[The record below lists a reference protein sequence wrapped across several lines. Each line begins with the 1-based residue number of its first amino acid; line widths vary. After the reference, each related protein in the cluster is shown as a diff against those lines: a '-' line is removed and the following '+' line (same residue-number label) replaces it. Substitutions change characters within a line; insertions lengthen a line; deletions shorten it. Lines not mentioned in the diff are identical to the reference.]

1 MDLIDKLKILNDT
14 DRAILFAVRDNKSYL
29 DEISEASG
37 INLTSLSNSSRKLM
51 ELGLIKTM
59 HKVDISYRLTE
70 TGRRYAQSG
79 LPEYIVGKF
88 ISETGKV
95 SFNNIK
101 VQGLDQK
108 EINAA
113 LGILKK
119 IKAIRYDNDA
129 IKIDKEIL
137 SKIEQKSSLLNR
149 TKDYDDLDQEELSEF
164 MNRKL
169 IEREEKTRTLIET
182 TEEGRKAYNLKELST
197 NKVDNLT
204 PDVIKNWENIEF
216 REYQLDSK
224 PPMPVYG
231 KKHITKCFISRIR
244 DILVSMGFSEMQSGY
259 VEAAFWNFDV
269 MMFRQD
275 HPDRDIQDTLYVEGG
290 KADIKKDLIS
300 SVKKVYETGFSDGR
314 YNKSLGYGLRFDEKK
329 SYQLIMRGHTTAT
342 TFRYIADVISKD
354 KDKPYKF
361 FSVSKVFR
369 NETPD
374 ATHLPEFYQIEG
386 VVYDDDLSVA
396 DLISYSKEFYKRMGI
411 ENIRFKPTYN
421 PYTEPSLEIQAYST
435 ELDRWIEVGN
445 SGVFRQETLAPF
457 GIKKNIIAWGFGLDR
472 ILALIL
478 GLSDIRV
485 LYGAFS
491 DIDILR
497 SVPTNKIF
505 KGLD

>member
-88 ISETGKV
+88 ISETGKA

-290 KADIKKDLIS
+290 KS
-300 SVKKVYETGFSDGR
+300 
-314 YNKSLGYGLRFDEKK
+314 
-329 SYQLIMRGHTTAT
+329 
-342 TFRYIADVISKD
+342 
-354 KDKPYKF
+354 
-361 FSVSKVFR
+361 
-369 NETPD
+369 
-374 ATHLPEFYQIEG
+374 
-386 VVYDDDLSVA
+386 
-396 DLISYSKEFYKRMGI
+396 
-411 ENIRFKPTYN
+411 
-421 PYTEPSLEIQAYST
+421 
-435 ELDRWIEVGN
+435 
-445 SGVFRQETLAPF
+445 
-457 GIKKNIIAWGFGLDR
+457 
-472 ILALIL
+472 
-478 GLSDIRV
+478 
-485 LYGAFS
+485 
-491 DIDILR
+491 
-497 SVPTNKIF
+497 
-505 KGLD
+505 